1 MIGRYVT
8 VVIPGEKKTLT
19 LCEIEVYGTSVLGM
33 SVEECLFY
41 ANRISQ
47 SVDRSFRQIG
57 AARGGGEGRGT
68 TNTGN
73 A

>member
-1 MIGRYVT
+1 VIGRYVT

-41 ANRISQ
+41 ANQ
-47 SVDRSFRQIG
+47 PIG
-57 AARGGGEGRGT
+57 
-68 TNTGN
+68 
-73 A
+73 